1 MPRQSITER
10 RLISR
15 MNEALAGGVDCCDHE
30 VSGVMR
36 VEKDDR
42 GCNWSIS
49 VMSCFGPFSSAGN
62 REAER
67 IIKAMQRLYNL
78 YEESVTAPVKVT
90 STSNRGVSA

>member
-15 MNEALAGGVDCCDHE
+15 MNEALAAGVDCCDHK

-36 VEKDDR
+36 VEKDDS

-67 IIKAMQRLYNL
+67 IIKTMQSLYNL
-78 YEESVTAPVKVT
+78 HEGSVITAVKVT
-90 STSNRGVSA
+90 STSNTGVLA